1 MHSDDVASLEKYYY
15 ASLSD
20 AALAD
25 AVALGP
31 NAYRQV
37 QTWDILQREYDTRGL
52 PPPAEAAAAFAA
64 ALEFNELR
72 ELVTKGQPNHPSP
85 LIWNALNAEY
95 VRRVVD
101 VFATMLPAGDTC
113 HNCGG
118 RGPLRL
124 QRFVLALAVR
134 EGWTPTLAS
143 FALSTLTI
151 PLMSAAGFQG
161 PTGQTYHLRLELRL
175 CARCGREVSRILNR
189 VRSRAK
195 TLGLRFVPKADL
207 PLPHW
212 WPAL

>member
-37 QTWDILQREYDTRGL
+37 QTWDILKREYATRGL
-52 PPPAEAAAAFAA
+52 PPPAEAAAAFAS
-64 ALEFNELR
+64 ALSFSELS

-101 VFATMLPAGDTC
+101 VFTTMLPAGGTC

-118 RGPLRL
+118 SGPLSL
-124 QRFVLALAVR
+124 HRFALAMAMR
-134 EGWTPTLAS
+134 AGWTPTLAS

-151 PLMSAAGFQG
+151 PLISAAGFQG

-175 CARCGREVSRILNR
+175 CPRCGRKVSKLLNR

-195 TLGLRFVPKADL
+195 ALGLGFVPKADL
-207 PLPHW
+207 PRW
-212 WPAL
+212 